1 MHRYDNVKYNG
12 FNLSEVCDIEEIRL
26 PILPSNKISTLDI
39 ASRDGEIYNGKKY
52 ESYVIEIDILIDC
65 DTKEELNEKLK
76 DIRDIFDVDEPK
88 PFYIN
93 KERFILAILQDK
105 IEKDPVCFYSYE
117 FTIK

>member
-1 MHRYDNVKYNG
+1 M
-12 FNLSEVCDIEEIRL
+12 

-76 DIRDIFDVDEPK
+76 DIRDIFDVEN
-88 PFYIN
+88 IM
-93 KERFILAILQDK
+93 KEK
-105 IEKDPVCFYSYE
+105 GMT
-117 FTIK
+117 TITLKNR